1 MSRYQ
6 IGVLKI
12 REEINNKLK
21 NLKEKV
27 QKSNMTKT
35 QKAIELLENISEE
48 TIIDQDNTIYVALK
62 IDDHRKLL
70 NLKSENFKKILQAK
84 YYQLTDE
91 TISSSSISEII
102 QLYSGNAI
110 LNSSK
115 VKMNLRV
122 AGNDKS
128 IYYDLGNSKWEVIEI
143 SPGNWKKISSEN
155 SSVYFKRY
163 SHMKEQIEP
172 LYKSND
178 KGDPKKIL
186 DYLNIENESD
196 EAILLLTYM
205 ASLFIPK
212 IVHPILILLGPH
224 GSAKSTMFRL
234 IQRIVDPTETEVLNI
249 PTNTE
254 EYIQKTAHSWLSFY
268 DNVAKISRNLSD
280 AMCRTVTGGS
290 HNKRELFSD
299 DEDFIHKFKHCV
311 GINGIQFKKLQPD
324 LLDRSIILNMDQI
337 TGKSRKLEINLMDN
351 FEDYRRIIFTGF
363 LNLIAEAMEIVDD
376 IDLNRVVLPRLA
388 DFYKWGIAFAK
399 VLGYGQQKFE
409 RAFNLNNAAAPDL
422 ISQQKSIIKVVDKYL
437 NDNDK
442 WSGTASELR
451 SELIKFA
458 NDNDMNSNIIPDS
471 PEWLSREINKY
482 SKGNILKK
490 IGIEFNK
497 KRSNSK
503 RLIEFSK
510 TV

>member
-1 MSRYQ
+1 M
-6 IGVLKI
+6 
-12 REEINNKLK
+12 N
-21 NLKEKV
+21 NLKEKI
-27 QKSNMTKT
+27 QQSNMTKT
-35 QKAIELLENISEE
+35 QKANTVLDHITEE
-48 TIIDQDNTIYVALK
+48 IIIDQSNNVYVALK
-62 IDDHRKLL
+62 IGDYRKIF
-70 NLKSENFKKILQAK
+70 NLESTDFKKILQAK
-84 YYQLTDE
+84 YHQLTDE
-91 TISSSSISEII
+91 TINASSISQII
-102 QLYSGNAI
+102 QLYSGNAV

-115 VKMNLRV
+115 VKMDLRV
-122 AGNDKS
+122 AGKNDS
-128 IYYDLGNSKWEVIEI
+128 IYYDLCNSKWEVIKI
-143 SPGNWKKISSEN
+143 APDNWKKISGEN
-155 SSVYFKRY
+155 SPVYFRRY

-172 LYKSND
+172 LYKSKD
-178 KGDPKKIL
+178 KGNPKKIL
-186 DYLNIENESD
+186 DYLNIKNESD

-212 IVHPILILLGPH
+212 IVHPVLILLGPH

-234 IQRIVDPTETEVLNI
+234 IQRIVDPTETEILNI

-254 EYIQKTAHSWLSFY
+254 EYIQKTAHSWVSFY
-268 DNVAKISRNLSD
+268 ANVAKIPRNLSD

-290 HNKRELFSD
+290 QSKRKLFSN

-311 GINGIQFKKLQPD
+311 GINGIKFNSLQPD
-324 LLDRSIILNMDQI
+324 LLDRSIILNMDRI
-337 TGKSRKLEINLMDN
+337 TGQSRKSEISLMDN
-351 FEDYRRIIFTGF
+351 FKTDRKIILTGF
-363 LNLIAEAMEIVDD
+363 LNLIAESMKIVDD
-376 IDLNRVVLPRLA
+376 IDLNKVALPRLA

-409 RAFNLNNAAAPDL
+409 RAFNINRSAAPEIINNKTAL
-422 ISQQKSIIKVVDKYL
+422 IKLIDEYL

-442 WSGTASELR
+442 WSGTASEFR

-458 NDNDMNSNIIPDS
+458 DDNDMNSEIIPDS

-482 SKGNILKK
+482 SNGDIFNK

-503 RLIEFSK
+503 RLIGFNK